1 MATNPR
7 HSFSVTYLDAS
18 KEKST
23 AKGNMGP
30 ITVGTL
36 AGFLTQFGALK
47 AAMQD
52 LSLGV
57 MIADSWTGD
66 ITTYNASAPVD
77 PNAQREMKW
86 RVDYQ
91 DTVNFSRH
99 QFEIPVALR
108 AGQVIE
114 GTDLADLTT
123 AEWVAFVSAFETL
136 CKSPDGNGVEVL
148 GAELVGRNL

>member
-1 MATNPR
+1 MAINPR
-7 HSFSVTYLDAS
+7 HTFSVTFLDAS

-30 ITVGTL
+30 VTAGTI
-36 AGFLTQFGALK
+36 AGFLAQFGTLK
-47 AAMQD
+47 TAMQG
-52 LSLGV
+52 LSLGSL
-57 MIADSWTGD
+57 IADSWTGD
-66 ITTYNASAPVD
+66 ITTYNAAPPSDV
-77 PNAQREMKW
+77 NAQREMKW

-99 QFEIPVALR
+99 QFEIPVALKT
-108 AGQVIE
+108 GQVIA

-123 AEWVAFVSAFETL
+123 PEWVAFIAAFEAM